1 MSSLFA
7 KNVRLP
13 DERTGTFM
21 VFKTFDR
28 ISYGLIMEATD
39 LIQRAGQGRKPVGTQ
54 AANLGVEARFSEES
68 SAARARQSA
77 A

>member
-7 KNVRLP
+7 KKVRLP

-28 ISYGLIMEATD
+28 MSYGLIMEATD
-39 LIQRAGQGRKPVGTQ
+39 IISVLDK
-54 AANLGVEARFSEES
+54 VENP
-68 SAARARQSA
+68 
-77 A
+77 

>member
-1 MSSLFA
+1 MCLPYSRAGGTVRDNIKHGYLSGVSSLFA

-28 ISYGLIMEATD
+28 MSYGLIMEATD
-39 LIQRAGQGRKPVGTQ
+39 IISVLDK
-54 AANLGVEARFSEES
+54 VENP
-68 SAARARQSA
+68 
-77 A
+77 